1 MTQSPQTSVDRT
13 VDELPANQRD
23 AIQNLIGANL
33 SSEQRVFILAYQ
45 PGLEPTVSDKQ
56 SARSRIQELTRKAH
70 QNSLRHGITESEADA
85 AVNEACKAA
94 KN

>member
-1 MTQSPQTSVDRT
+1 MTQSPQTSVDRN

-45 PGLEPTVSDKQ
+45 PGLEPTDSDKQ
-56 SARSRIQELTRKAH
+56 SARSRIQELTQKAH
-70 QNSLRHGITESEADA
+70 QTSLGQSIAESEADE

-94 KN
+94 IK